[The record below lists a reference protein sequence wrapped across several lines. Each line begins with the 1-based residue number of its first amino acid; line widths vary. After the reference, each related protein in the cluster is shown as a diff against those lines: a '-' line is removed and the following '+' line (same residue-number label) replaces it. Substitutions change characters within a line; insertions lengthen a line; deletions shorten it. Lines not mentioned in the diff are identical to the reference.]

1 MGSRSADSL
10 GAVVVGTGAV
20 GGLCHVNGLRRAG
33 FDVKAVVGRDADR
46 TRRRAAMLDVP
57 LGTTSFAEAL
67 SLPGV
72 EAVSIATPPATHLAL
87 ALQAIDAGKHVIVE
101 KPFAASAEE
110 ALRMHRA
117 AAAAG
122 VAGLVN
128 CDLRWFPN
136 QVLLEKIVREGAVGE
151 PRFATMLLL
160 LPTFADP
167 SKTIPDWWSAEDQ
180 SGGWLG
186 SYAPHVIDH
195 IRAMLGE
202 FEAVSAETT
211 LTSEHDWSVEDSFTV
226 LFRLR
231 NGLHGVL
238 QSSWGVYGPL
248 LSVYRV
254 SGSKG
259 TVWVDGFSVSDA
271 ASVWI
276 ADRAGAREVP
286 VPREFVLPSP
296 QPTAGEA
303 ALVDDLETSY
313 AKGHAGGATGPPFT
327 RLAEVLR
334 DTILGLPV
342 PPLPRPPTFA
352 DGVAHMLVLDAI
364 RQSVIERRWVEVAH
378 VDDALAAPVG

>member
-1 MGSRSADSL
+1 MPADRQL

-33 FDVKAVVGRDADR
+33 FEVQAVVGRDAER
-46 TRRRAAMLDVP
+46 TARRAKLLEVP
-57 LGTTSFAEAL
+57 HATTSLAEAL

-72 EAVSIATPPATHLAL
+72 DAVSIATPPATHLDL
-87 ALQAIDAGKHVIVE
+87 ALEAIGAGKHLIVE
-101 KPFAASAEE
+101 KPVAANAAE
-110 ALRMHRA
+110 ALTMHRA
-117 AAAAG
+117 AEAAG
-122 VAGLVN
+122 VAGFVN
-128 CDLRWFPN
+128 CVIRWFPN
-136 QVLLEKIVREGAVGE
+136 QVLLERLLQEGAVGE
-151 PRFATMLLL
+151 PRFAQMLLL

-167 SKTIPDWWSAEDQ
+167 SKTAPDWWADRDQ

-186 SYAPHVIDH
+186 AYAPHVIDH

-202 FEAVSAETT
+202 FEAVSGEMT
-211 LTSEHDWSVEDSFTV
+211 LTSEHDWTVEDSFTV

-254 SGSKG
+254 SGSQG
-259 TVWVDGFSVSDA
+259 TVWVDGFSVSNA

-276 ADRAGAREVP
+276 ADRDGERRVP
-286 VPREFVLPSP
+286 VPPEFVLPDP
-296 QPTAGEA
+296 QPSQGEA
-303 ALVDDLETSY
+303 ALVEDFDTSY

-327 RLAEVLR
+327 RLAEALR
-334 DTILGLPV
+334 DTILGRPI

-352 DGVAHMLVLDAI
+352 DGAAQMLVLDAI
-364 RQSVIERRWVEVAH
+364 RESVSKRRWIDVPRIE
-378 VDDALAAPVG
+378 DALAAQPV